1 MLGNKKYTNKQDE
14 KNYTINNPAIKLLL
28 TIYKSSG
35 SLHTYFSLIKML
47 LKF

>member
-1 MLGNKKYTNKQDE
+1 MKNTNKRDE
-14 KNYTINNPAIKLLL
+14 ENYTINNPATKLLL
-28 TIYKSSG
+28 TIYKSSE